1 MNDMLA
7 VFRRESMLLVR
18 DPLSAVFAI
27 LQPVVFL
34 ALFGPLLGS
43 TLAAGMFEGESTW
56 QWFVPGILV
65 MLLVFG
71 TAGTGYTLQTELTT
85 GSFDR
90 LLVAPLSR
98 SAIFIGRSLRELAPL
113 LIQATLIILV
123 MIPFG
128 FELHPLPALLGLL
141 LLGLFGI
148 GMGGLSNALAIATR
162 KSEWVFWSVQTTLQ
176 FPLVIL
182 SGMLLPMEV
191 APGWLQ
197 TVAAFNP
204 LKYIVDAER
213 MLFAG
218 NMIDP
223 AVLYGVIAALL
234 TCAIG
239 LYAGVIAIRNATR

>member
-1 MNDMLA
+1 MNDVLA
-7 VFRRESMLLVR
+7 VFRRESMQLVR

-34 ALFGPLLGS
+34 ALFGPLLDS
-43 TLAAGMFEGESTW
+43 SLATGMFEGESTW

-65 MLLVFG
+65 MLVVFG

-90 LLVAPLSR
+90 MLVAPLSR
-98 SAIFIGRSLRELAPL
+98 GAIFIGRSLRELAPL
-113 LIQATLIILV
+113 VIQASLIILV

-128 FELHPLPALLGLL
+128 FKLHPLPAMLGLL
-141 LLGLFGI
+141 LLGVFGI

-162 KSEWVFWSVQTTLQ
+162 KSEWLFWSVQTTLQ

-182 SGMLLPMEV
+182 SGMLLPLEV

-197 TVAAFNP
+197 AVAAFNP
-204 LKYIVDAER
+204 LKYVVDAER
-213 MLFAG
+213 ALFAG
-218 NMIDP
+218 SVADP
-223 AVLYGVIAALL
+223 TVLYGVIAALL

>member
-43 TLAAGMFEGESTW
+43 TLATGMFEGESTW

-65 MLLVFG
+65 MLVVFG

-113 LIQATLIILV
+113 LIQATLIVLV

-162 KSEWVFWSVQTTLQ
+162 KSEWMFWSVQTTLQ

-191 APGWLQ
+191 APNWLQ
-197 TVAAFNP
+197 TIAAFNP

-213 MLFAG
+213 MLFAS
-218 NMIDP
+218 NVADP
-223 AVLYGVIAALL
+223 AVLYGVIAAVL
-234 TCAIG
+234 TCAVG